1 MSFWL
6 NFINSAS
13 HLVNLGNGS
22 REEKN
27 TAVEPLVSKEKSA
40 AKDYTQMEI
49 DTLERKFGP
58 FKSGMTVEVEL
69 HQMLSLVPRSNR
81 PRVDAYNKLSK
92 ELKKQGVDLVITS
105 RKSHNNLNQKQ
116 NNYETF

>member
-27 TAVEPLVSKEKSA
+27 TAVEPLVSKEKST

-49 DTLERKFGP
+49 DTLERKYGP
-58 FKSGMTVEVEL
+58 FKPGVTVEVEL
-69 HQMLSLVPRSNR
+69 RQMLSLVPRPNR

-105 RKSHNNLNQKQ
+105 RKSHNKKRKE
-116 NNYETF
+116 NNYEKI